1 MLFTWD
7 ILPPY
12 ETGMVWCL
20 RLAGQIAQQKQPP
33 STPEHHWHLRVIYR
47 AGGWT
52 LSIHQPWKRL
62 DFGLSGRHSSHSAG
76 GEICAIVVG
85 QTSAF
90 DWSTHH
96 FWLEKPVF
104 WLRKHV
110 LSNARW
116 ICCLLLGQPCIFL
129 VPPNRIRPTSSI
141 SSVALNRVQTGYV
154 PNKPKL
160 GWRTHEDR
168 SFCLFWGGFQSR
180 NATAR
185 VSIKKCKRS
194 GIFHLP
200 SHLIMFQI
208 PNPIQDHPRLPG
220 SQAPN

>member
-1 MLFTWD
+1 MGHFTTLWNWNGLMFEIGRTNSTAKATPLSPRASLAFVGYLSCGRMNTFHSPTMKAGWILAFQVG
-7 ILPPY
+7 ILP
-12 ETGMVWCL
+12 
-20 RLAGQIAQQKQPP
+20 
-33 STPEHHWHLRVIYR
+33 TPL
-47 AGGWT
+47 
-52 LSIHQPWKRL
+52 
-62 DFGLSGRHSSHSAG
+62 
-76 GEICAIVVG
+76 VVKFAFVDG

-96 FWLEKPVF
+96 VWLEKPVF
-104 WLRKHV
+104 WLITRSFEWCKM
-110 LSNARW
+110 N
-116 ICCLLLGQPCIFL
+116 LLPLAWSTLHFL

-141 SSVALNRVQTGYV
+141 SSVAWNRVQTGYV

-194 GIFHLP
+194 PGIFHLP

-220 SQAPN
+220 SKLGP